1 MSMDCQRFEQMLEE
15 LLDGTAVP
23 AGRRE
28 AEEHLSSCE
37 RCRELDALVRDAT
50 EARDMAQEVF
60 IRVYQRMATL
70 QGHETF
76 LPWLLRVA
84 RNVCI
89 DHLRRRKV
97 RPPAVDVPVEDGP
110 ELADPKADPHEHWAV
125 EDRKRLVYRALEKMS
140 DQDREIILLKEIQGL
155 DLKEVAEMLGIPVGT
170 VKSRSHRA
178 RLHLARIVLT
188 MNPAYAAEPAV

>member
-1 MSMDCQRFEQMLEE
+1 VADLQAIL
-15 LLDGTAVP
+15 
-23 AGRRE
+23 
-28 AEEHLSSCE
+28 E
-37 RCRELDALVRDAT
+37 RCRLGDDLAWEALVRRYQSRVHAVALHCMRDAT

-89 DHLRRRKV
+89 DQLRRRKV
-97 RPPAVDVPVEDGP
+97 RPPAVDVSVEDGP
-110 ELADPKADPHEHWAV
+110 ELVDPAADPHQQWAA
-125 EDRKRLVYRALEKMS
+125 EDRKRLVHRALEKMN
-140 DQDREIILLKEIQGL
+140 DQEREILLLKEIQGL
-155 DLKEVAEMLGIPVGT
+155 DLKEVAEMLDIPLGT

-178 RLHLARIVLT
+178 RIHLAQIVLA
-188 MNPAYAAEPAV
+188 MNPAYGAGTAV

>member
-1 MSMDCQRFEQMLEE
+1 MAE
-15 LLDGTAVP
+15 LQAIL
-23 AGRRE
+23 
-28 AEEHLSSCE
+28 E
-37 RCRELDALVRDAT
+37 RCRLGDDLAWEALVRRYQSRVYAVALHYVRDAT

-60 IRVYQRMATL
+60 IRVYQRIATL

>member
-1 MSMDCQRFEQMLEE
+1 MSLQSIQKT
-15 LLDGTAVP
+15 LLY
-23 AGRRE
+23 
-28 AEEHLSSCE
+28 LQNLL
-37 RCRELDALVRDAT
+37 RCFASFNVDINS
-50 EARDMAQEVF
+50 VF
-60 IRVYQRMATL
+60 IKVYQRISTL

-170 VKSRSHRA
+170 VKSRSPFRMF
-178 RLHLARIVLT
+178 LW
-188 MNPAYAAEPAV
+188 N